1 MARKIKRWYVQV
13 RLDADARWTKD
24 DVTEAFSGAEELEV
38 EVWQAMF
45 ASADLRVLRLF
56 EGVRRVK
63 KARVSGSVG
72 PAYRKWLE
80 SAMMSEGEVDDP
92 PRDDEWG
99 IYDVWT
105 HGNR

>member
-1 MARKIKRWYVQV
+1 M
-13 RLDADARWTKD
+13 RLDADARFTYEDAKG
-24 DVTEAFSGAEELEV
+24 AFSGAEELEV

-56 EGVRRVK
+56 EGVRSVK
-63 KARVSGSVG
+63 RARVAGSVG
-72 PAYRKWLE
+72 PGYGRWLE
-80 SAMMSEGEVDDP
+80 KAMMSDVDCEVEESP
-92 PRDDEWG
+92 VEEEWG